1 MHYFYP
7 ILPECFKCSVCTCE
21 SGKSVCSV
29 EGKSRSSTLLG
40 SPRQQLVSFIHAFFV
55 NEHFF
60 CKHPGG
66 RAQVAGPQWGA
77 GVSLGPST
85 RPFLPW
91 RNSQSREEPYKEN
104 HKAIPSGKRV
114 LWKRL
119 GLVETL
125 SLGVALRAM

>member
-7 ILPECFKCSVCTCE
+7 TLPECFKCYVCTCE

-40 SPRQQLVSFIHAFFV
+40 SPRQQLVSFIHLSLLMSISSASTR
-55 NEHFF
+55 
-60 CKHPGG
+60 
-66 RAQVAGPQWGA
+66 RAGASSRPSMDA

-125 SLGVALRAM
+125 SLGVAPRAM